1 MQEYTSYR
9 HCLRL
14 AGIAMAGVFGLLVG
28 IAILCAIYPAS
39 GLNHFF
45 TSVCHQQPHRS
56 HWWDGS
62 PLGVCIRC
70 FWLYTG
76 LLIGHARFA
85 FFQYIPKSRV
95 LLLMIS
101 GILVA
106 LDWISGWW
114 MSDGN
119 AVWIRIFSS
128 TLIGI
133 AISHF
138 TTPPLATW
146 IYQRN
151 PSILKQEINHEY
163 K

>member
-1 MQEYTSYR
+1 MQINMAYNQ
-9 HCLRL
+9 CFRL
-14 AGIAMAGVFGLLVG
+14 AGIALAGVFGLLVG
-28 IAILCAIYPAS
+28 LAIICAIYPAS

-56 HWWDGS
+56 HLWDGS

-76 LLIGHARFA
+76 LFIGHARFA
-85 FFQYIPKSRV
+85 CFLYIPKRRV
-95 LLLMIS
+95 HLLIIS
-101 GILVA
+101 GTLVA
-106 LDWISGWW
+106 FEWISGWW
-114 MSDGN
+114 MTESN
-119 AVWIRIFSS
+119 PVWMRILSS
-128 TLIGI
+128 TMIGI

-138 TTPPLATW
+138 TVPPLATW

-151 PSILKQEINHEY
+151 PSKLEQEINHDY